1 MPVELT
7 LAAIG
12 VLVGLPIALFGF
24 MRLDEQPGKLSVALL
39 LLGLI
44 ITFGPIVNASVVHYL
59 ATSNTGR
66 YNAW

>member
-7 LAAIG
+7 LAAVG

-24 MRLDEQPGKLSVALL
+24 MRLDEQPGKLSVAIL
-39 LLGLI
+39 LLGLL
-44 ITFGPIVNASVVHYL
+44 ITLGPIVNASVAHYL
-59 ATSNTGR
+59 ATSHDGR